1 MGDEYRSHLAAQ
13 LIDGLREV
21 LGRLRVEAR
30 RRLIENQ
37 QLRALEQSPRN
48 CNALL
53 LAAREPGAVLAD
65 FGLIPLRQ
73 AVNGLVYFRDP
84 ARLDPPL
91 ECRQRGRPDPG

>member
-1 MGDEYRSHLAAQ
+1 LAGAELYDSVDDERLGQLMGDEYRPHFAAQ

-30 RRLIENQ
+30 HSLVENQ

-53 LAAREPGAVLAD
+53 LTAREPDAVLAGR
-65 FGLIPLRQ
+65 GLIPLRQ
-73 AVNGLVYFRDP
+73 AFDRLV
-84 ARLDPPL
+84 
-91 ECRQRGRPDPG
+91 